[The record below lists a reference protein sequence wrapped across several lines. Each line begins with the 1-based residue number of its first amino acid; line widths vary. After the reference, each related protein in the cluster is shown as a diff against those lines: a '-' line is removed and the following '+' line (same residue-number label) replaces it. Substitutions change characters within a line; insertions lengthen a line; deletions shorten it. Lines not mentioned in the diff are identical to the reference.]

1 MKVRPLS
8 PREAK
13 GTILNRIAPVV
24 DRARQVAVKT
34 GLRSHRVFL
43 VWTLWSGA
51 ARGEGDEREVARMEV
66 LPTPRVE
73 GLDAVAL
80 KSFSAGILPEGSIRL
95 RSVSVRYTEEQL
107 RGRVVPPNAER
118 HEAVLLDPLPPNV
131 GFFYEVFEDGRGDA
145 LPVRQ
150 KYRLASQVWHQEGKV
165 AYTMVLERISEDST
179 VEGPS
184 RFAPGGAY
192 G

>member
-13 GTILNRIAPVV
+13 WSILNRIAPVV
-24 DRARQVAVKT
+24 DRARQVAVRT

-43 VWTLWSGA
+43 VWTLWDGA
-51 ARGEGDEREVARMEV
+51 ERGSGDEREVARMEI
-66 LPTPRVE
+66 LPTPRVD

-80 KSFSAGILPEGSIRL
+80 KSFGPGILPEGSIRL
-95 RSVSVRYTEEQL
+95 RSVSVRYTEDQL
-107 RGRVVPPNAER
+107 RGRVVPVDAWKT
-118 HEAVLLDPLPPNV
+118 EALDPLPANV
-131 GFFYEVFEDGRGDA
+131 SFFYELFEDGRGNEY
-145 LPVRQ
+145 PTRM

-165 AYTMVLERISEDST
+165 AHTFVLERISEDST
-179 VEGPS
+179 AEGPS
-184 RFAPGGAY
+184 RFAPGEQY